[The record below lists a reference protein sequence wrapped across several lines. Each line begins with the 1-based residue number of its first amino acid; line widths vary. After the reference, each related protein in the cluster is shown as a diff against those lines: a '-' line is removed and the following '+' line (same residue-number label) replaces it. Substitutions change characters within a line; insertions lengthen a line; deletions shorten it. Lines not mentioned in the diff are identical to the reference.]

1 MIYTRLLHH
10 IRISTDIYKIMENQ
24 GLLLRKWEKNHDSTR
39 KQVYVVYA
47 TPEGKEFVECVN
59 RAEELIGIR

>member
-1 MIYTRLLHH
+1 
-10 IRISTDIYKIMENQ
+10 MENQ